1 MSLIYGWDGIGW
13 EGSSSLNFRFG
24 GSFKIELGLRLAGLF
39 GVNEVGFRMG
49 LDYFIR
55 IFDYIIIL
63 YLKRIIIISAL

>member
-49 LDYFIR
+49 LDLWVALGSSNLKILIR
-55 IFDYIIIL
+55 IKI
-63 YLKRIIIISAL
+63 